1 MNYYEEPYY
10 KSNYYEEEP
19 ETETESEKRDRKFTE
34 EEEKE
39 VLQEINRYLKDVIPY
54 KNYYEDV
61 EFMKGFRRLIKKDGY
76 YSMKQLHNFFG
87 AMERHDE
94 KKKLLHKV
102 T

>member
-19 ETETESEKRDRKFTE
+19 ETETESELRDRKFTD

-61 EFMKGFRRLIKKDGY
+61 EFMKSFRRFIKKDGY
-76 YSMKQLHNFFG
+76 YSMKQLTYFFG

-94 KKKLLHKV
+94 KS
-102 T
+102 